1 MPENEQVSEKSLEV
15 KHVTYCLTYL
25 CSEGRKDSKYDT
37 SF

>member
-15 KHVTYCLTYL
+15 KHVTYSLTYL